1 MPRDGARGRA
11 GVPEDRLGG
20 PRDEVRLTERRA
32 PEFPELT
39 SAWSITPLA
48 KLRYG
53 MPGPGLWTIYRP
65 GAEPGTWE
73 RFGTPSRDPFELLA
87 RAAR

>member
-1 MPRDGARGRA
+1 M
-11 GVPEDRLGG
+11 VPADERVYRRIGWAVHE
-20 PRDEVRLTERRA
+20 DEVRLTERRA

>member
-1 MPRDGARGRA
+1 MVPADERA
-11 GVPEDRLGG
+11 YRRIGWAVHE
-20 PRDEVRLTERRA
+20 DEVRLTERRA

-39 SAWSITPLA
+39 TAWSITPLA